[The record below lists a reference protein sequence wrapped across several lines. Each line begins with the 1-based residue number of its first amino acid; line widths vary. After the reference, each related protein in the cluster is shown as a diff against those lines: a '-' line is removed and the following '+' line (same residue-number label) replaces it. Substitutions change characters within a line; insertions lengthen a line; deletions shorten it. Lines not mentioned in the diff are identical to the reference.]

1 MNSSG
6 YQPAQAEID
15 ALELKR
21 GPPDSLFFA
30 GAG

>member
-1 MNSSG
+1 MS